1 MSGRLD
7 YWRAD
12 NMWAAAGRPDGDLG
26 KESISLEVGKTRIF
40 VTDWKY
46 EKRRND
52 GTNYYGSH
60 GRILENSGS
69 VSVDVVLKGQL
80 DGTILQKVVSGGL
93 LGGLVQAASGKRIR
107 LRPGDKVSIKND
119 IAEVLVP
126 YLTADPKGGT

>member
-1 MSGRLD
+1 M
-7 YWRAD
+7 
-12 NMWAAAGRPDGDLG
+12 
-26 KESISLEVGKTRIF
+26 TRIF
-40 VTDWKY
+40 ATDWKY

-60 GRILENSGS
+60 GRILENPGS

-126 YLTADPKGGT
+126 YMTSDPKGGT